1 MKPTQVAAVW
11 AARGV
16 RAALPALMETGL
28 CGDPAFLL
36 VLKIVHNAF
45 QREKKKKIYREI
57 GYGLVYGS
65 LMGKKNTLDKFR

>member
-1 MKPTQVAAVW
+1 VKPTQVAAVW

-36 VLKIVHNAF
+36 VLKIVDYSLHWG
-45 QREKKKKIYREI
+45 KKKKIYREI
-57 GYGLVYGS
+57 GYGLVYGG
-65 LMGKKNTLDKFR
+65 LMGKKKYTG

>member
-1 MKPTQVAAVW
+1 VKPTQVAAVW

-45 QREKKKKIYREI
+45 QRGKKKKKSI
-57 GYGLVYGS
+57 V
-65 LMGKKNTLDKFR
+65 KLDMDWYMEA